1 MASLTFSDTSFIT
14 SPSIDRK
21 SKIATADIKKNFSNA
36 FTSSMRPFVEKTRP
50 KPLIGSSFSILKA
63 IACGLN
69 KSPPIT
75 AGPAS
80 AATTVT
86 AKKGVKRLPA
96 DVMTLA
102 RWLGSS
108 LGLVN
113 SSPEGDSA

>member
-1 MASLTFSDTSFIT
+1 
-14 SPSIDRK
+14 
-21 SKIATADIKKNFSNA
+21 
-36 FTSSMRPFVEKTRP
+36 MRPFVEKTRP